1 MINMMRFK
9 FVKSAPQIFGSLFLI
24 LYTLQRS
31 SLKLPVAVPIPI
43 NEEPAFAIVAR
54 TSAKSTFTSPG
65 ICNKVIHHHRVQIIT
80 LKKQ

>member
-1 MINMMRFK
+1 MINMMGFI

-24 LYTLQRS
+24 LYTLQS

-80 LKKQ
+80 LKKL